1 MFLNDTYTR
10 KPNTDMQKKKIG
22 RQKIPNFNNFLFT
35 LN

>member
-10 KPNTDMQKKKIG
+10 KPFTGMDNKTG
-22 RQKIPNFNNFLFT
+22 RQKIPKFNNYLFT

>member
-10 KPNTDMQKKKIG
+10 RPNTDMQKKIG